1 MNNEIDEAVKPKIV
15 PPLHPELVPAVLW
28 NRAYRAAAAAD
39 GRSVPLVV
47 ELERADGSISRYDTL
62 VFPLGHSLFEAG
74 LRHAERLVKSL
85 LWMWGGYRII
95 VGGPAPVGEF
105 IRKAYSRRGERAFDA
120 DLMSTAYD
128 REFSVE
134 VMAAES
140 VPAALEKTRPLGR
153 HLDGCRIGFDL
164 GASDRK
170 VSALVEGET
179 VFSEE
184 VSWDPRNQSNPLY
197 HYHQVMSGL
206 HQAASHLPRV
216 DAIGGSAA
224 GIYIDNRAMV
234 ASLFRGI
241 PRAEFRKKIR
251 PMFLRMRKQ
260 WKVPFEVVND
270 GEVTAL
276 AGSMSLNANRVLGIA
291 LGSSQAGGYVNDKG
305 NITGWLNELA
315 FAPVDLNPTAPVDEW
330 SGDAGC
336 GVQYF
341 SQQAVFRLAEKA
353 GLKLEED
360 LAAVDKLKAVQDL
373 LHRGDERA
381 RRIFETI
388 GCYLG
393 YGISHYADYYDI
405 GHALILGRVT
415 SGEAGPIILE
425 KAGEVLKSDFPD
437 LAGRLSLHLPDE
449 KSRRVGQAVAA
460 ASLPVAERP

>member
-1 MNNEIDEAVKPKIV
+1 MKTKIEGAVRPKIIS
-15 PPLHPELVPAVLW
+15 PLHADLVPAVLW
-28 NRAYRAAAAAD
+28 NRAYRDAAEAD
-39 GRSVPLVV
+39 GLSIPLVV
-47 ELERADGSISRYDTL
+47 GLERSDGSISRYQTM
-62 VFPLGHSLFEAG
+62 VFPAGHLLFEAG

-85 LWMWGGYRII
+85 LWMWGGHKVF
-95 VGGPAPVGEF
+95 VGGPADVGDY
-105 IRKAYSRRGERAFDA
+105 IRKAYSRKGERAFDA

-128 REFSVE
+128 KKFTVE
-134 VMAAES
+134 VTAAES
-140 VPAALEKTRPLGR
+140 VPQALEKTRPLGR
-153 HLDGCRIGFDL
+153 HLEGCRIGFDL

-170 VSALVEGET
+170 VSAVVEGET

-184 VSWDPRNQSNPLY
+184 VPWDPRNQSNPLY
-197 HYHQVMSGL
+197 HFHQVMSGL
-206 HQAASHLPRV
+206 HQAASHLPHV

-241 PRAEFRKKIR
+241 PPAEFRKKIK
-251 PMFLRMRKQ
+251 PMFLRMRKE

-315 FAPVDLNPTAPVDEW
+315 FAPVDLNPAAPVDEW

-341 SQQAVFRLAEKA
+341 SQQAVFRLAGKA
-353 GLKLEED
+353 GIELAED

-373 LHRGDERA
+373 LYGGDERA
-381 RRIFETI
+381 RLIFETI

-393 YGISHYADYYDI
+393 YGIGHYADYYDI

-415 SGEAGPIILE
+415 SGEAGPIIAE
-425 KAGEVLKSDFPD
+425 KAREVLKVEFPD

-460 ASLPVAERP
+460 ASLPVVEPK